1 MDLRRRPS
9 VTSRLSFAVS
19 NAERGEPVDL
29 PAVAADQQIEEEIA
43 EIKRYEVPSASHL
56 LARPGL
62 VLLNLAND
70 APRTLQPLVRP
81 HKTQPPLPTS
91 CILAYSHTHILTP
104 LHRLGPRCRTG
115 TTAPESA
122 PEAHRRPLRQRPGRL
137 EAQAICPVRGRPGLD
152 SHHHHRCCH
161 RPERCL
167 PQHHHGMAG

>member
-91 CILAYSHTHILTP
+91 CILAYSHTHAATQIGSKMP
-104 LHRLGPRCRTG
+104 HRNDSAGKRAGSAPPAS
-115 TTAPESA
+115 TTAAKPTGGTGCM
-122 PEAHRRPLRQRPGRL
+122 PCTRPPR
-137 EAQAICPVRGRPGLD
+137 
-152 SHHHHRCCH
+152 
-161 RPERCL
+161 
-167 PQHHHGMAG
+167 AG